1 MGTQLVVEEMRAWQA
16 SILNFIAWLIG
27 LRGGS
32 VAYLE
37 FRTVI
42 TLEDDIEPT
51 INDIVKNNE
60 EDAMNRVSTD
70 KLTEMESGE

>member
-1 MGTQLVVEEMRAWQA
+1 MATQLVVEEMKTWQSA
-16 SILNFIAWLIG
+16 ILNVIARIIG

-42 TLEDDIEPT
+42 NIEEDIEPT
-51 INDIVKNNE
+51 INDIAKNNE
-60 EDAMNRVSTD
+60 EDEANSVRNNN
-70 KLTEMESGE
+70 

>member
-1 MGTQLVVEEMRAWQA
+1 MGTQLVVEEMKGWQA
-16 SILNFIAWLIG
+16 AILNFIAWLIG

>member
-16 SILNFIAWLIG
+16 AFLNLMAWLIG

-60 EDAMNRVSTD
+60 EDAMNRVRTD